1 MSSDQADGQYLVP
14 ASLPAPLAVL
24 NAGDRGCEAVRN
36 EDLGCAI
43 CMETLSDPFVTACGH
58 TFCYSCLTQSLQ
70 HNKHCPACSHYLT
83 TELIYPNF
91 LLSKVRAGGGTKRA
105 QQAQLLWVSR
115 LACCR
120 TAPACAH
127 SLAGRRL

>member
-1 MSSDQADGQYLVP
+1 MSSEDQGDGQHIVP
-14 ASLPAPLAVL
+14 ASLPPPLAVL
-24 NAGDRGCEAVRN
+24 NAGDCQAVRN

-83 TELIYPNF
+83 TELIFPNF
-91 LLSKVRAGGGTKRA
+91 LLSKVRTAGEFCSW
-105 QQAQLLWVSR
+105 L
-115 LACCR
+115 
-120 TAPACAH
+120 APARLTAAPPWP
-127 SLAGRRL
+127 LTIDWRR